1 MLHKQPVVGR
11 MLNRTTILQRVSI
24 STVADLFMVGT
35 RTDAIHRIP
44 SVRGIEATP
53 SLMGRLFDQT
63 SNFAIIPS
71 TAGKEIQADT
81 SNDTDLIGD
90 PPPKPSTKPS
100 SGRNNRQPNYTNP
113 PTAADEPTRCR
124 TGILGT

>member
-1 MLHKQPVVGR
+1 MLLKHPVVGR
-11 MLNRTTILQRVSI
+11 MLNRTTILQPVSI
-24 STVADLFMVGT
+24 STAAYPFMVGT
-35 RTDAIHRIP
+35 RTDAIRKNP

-53 SLMGRLFDQT
+53 SLISRLFVQT

-71 TAGKEIQADT
+71 TAGKEIQADN
-81 SNDTDLIGD
+81 SNDSDLIEA